1 VFCSFVN
8 NRIPAVA
15 INGTLS
21 LLAAA
26 GHGDV
31 SLKKEKKEKRKE
43 KNQKT
48 Y

>member
-1 VFCSFVN
+1 MFCSFVN

-26 GHGDV
+26 GHGAV
-31 SLKKEKKEKRKE
+31 SLKKEKRKE
-43 KNQKT
+43 KKQKT